1 MEIGGVIAILA
12 VLAIISILAIGLF
25 IWQISKLV
33 DKDCTEGP
41 AFWCQNKANWDLC
54 KKSNDGTTYH
64 DYCCKSNKDYINKLN
79 IQDQDPSTNGYNANC
94 VNQK

>member
-12 VLAIISILAIGLF
+12 VLFIISILAIGLF

-54 KKSNDGTTYH
+54 KKSNDSTTYH
-64 DYCCKSNKDYINKLN
+64 SYCCNDNNKKYI
-79 IQDQDPSTNGYNANC
+79 DDPNNC
-94 VNQK
+94 VKPK